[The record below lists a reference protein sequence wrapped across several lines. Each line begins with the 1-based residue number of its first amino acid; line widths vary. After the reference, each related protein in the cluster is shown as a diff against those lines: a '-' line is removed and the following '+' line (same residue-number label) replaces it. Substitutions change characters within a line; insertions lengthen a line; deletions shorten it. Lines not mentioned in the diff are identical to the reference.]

1 MDLNKYKNKIKK
13 FADDRDWD
21 QFHDPKNLSMALSA
35 EIGELLDIFQWLSSD
50 QSKNLSEKDMILAK
64 QELGDIMIYL
74 IRLSD
79 KLNIDLEQAVI
90 DKMKINEDKYPISLS
105 KGNSTKYNKR

>member
-1 MDLNKYKNKIKK
+1 MDLNKYKDKIKK

-35 EIGELLDIFQWLSSD
+35 EIGELLDIFQWLTSD
-50 QSKNLSEKDMILAK
+50 QSKNLSEKDMILVK

-74 IRLSD
+74 MRLSD

-90 DKMKINEDKYPISLS
+90 DKMKINEEKYPVSLS
-105 KGNSTKYNKR
+105 KGNATKYNKR